1 MCETIRALMSTRYIY
16 DFDQPSEGGRDLLG
30 GKGLGLAEMTQ
41 LGIPVPTGFT
51 ITTDACRAYMA
62 DGKKLPDG
70 LDEEIDEHLRA
81 LEEKTGKRFGDA
93 SDPLLVSVRS
103 GAAVSMPGMMDT
115 ILNLGLGDEAVEGLA
130 RATGNERFARD
141 SYRRLIQMYGEVV
154 DGVAAHRFEDALA
167 QLKRDRGAA
176 QDVDLT
182 ADDLGEL
189 IETYKQI
196 YREDTGHDFPQDA
209 REQLTRAV
217 RAVFDSWDS
226 PRAQV
231 YRRTYDIPDDL
242 GTAVNVVQ
250 MVFGNKGDES
260 GTGVAFTRDPST
272 GEQGLYGEFL
282 ANAQGEDVV
291 AGSRTP
297 QPLAEMEKRL
307 PNAFEQ
313 LLETMRRLEQHYR
326 DVQDIEFTVEDNE
339 LYLLQTRSA
348 KRTAAAAVKAAVD
361 MADEELISREEAI
374 ARVDPAQLDQ
384 LLHPML
390 DPTAEWEVVAKGL
403 NASPG
408 AASGKI
414 VLEADVAEQRG
425 KGGES
430 VILVRWET
438 TPDDIHG
445 LIQAKGVLTAH
456 GGMTSHAA
464 VVARG
469 MGKPCVAGCEAL
481 AIDLDARTISLAG
494 QTLAE
499 GDTLTIDGGT
509 GAVIV
514 GEVPLVPPRVND
526 DLETIL
532 EWGDEHRRL
541 KVRANADTPEDAA
554 KAREFGAQ
562 GIGLCRTEHMFMA
575 QDRLPVVQQMIMA
588 EDEKGRRAALDKLL
602 PMQQG
607 DFEGIFEAM
616 AGLPV
621 TIRLL
626 DPPLHEFLPDEEHAA
641 DERMRRRI
649 RALREANPMLG
660 TRGCRLGLQ
669 YPEVY
674 EMQIRAI
681 VRAAKAVEERTG
693 DAPLVEI
700 MHPLVAFEEEL
711 RRLRDLTVAVAEDER
726 AGEYLCGTMIELPRA
741 CIRAD
746 EIARQAD
753 FFSFGTNDLT
763 QTALGFS
770 RDDAEGKFLTYY
782 LEDGV
787 LEKNPFETLDR
798 SGVGD
803 LMRIAVERG
812 RQTKA
817 DLKLGIC
824 GEHGGEPKSVA
835 FCHELGLDYVSC
847 SPYRVPLARLAAAQA
862 ALAEVGAVQ
871 YAAAGG

>member
-1 MCETIRALMSTRYIY
+1 LPAQRYVY
-16 DFDQPSEGGRDLLG
+16 DFDEPSDGGRALLG
-30 GKGLGLAEMTQ
+30 GKGVGLAEMTQ
-41 LGIPVPTGFT
+41 MGVPVPAGFT
-51 ITTDACRAYMA
+51 ITTDACRAYMSN
-62 DGKKLPDG
+62 GKALPDG
-70 LDEEIDEHLRA
+70 LDAEIQLHLAA
-81 LEEKTGKRFGDA
+81 LEEKTGKRFGDT

-115 ILNLGLGDEAVEGLA
+115 ILNLGLNDEAVQGLA
-130 RATGNERFARD
+130 RATGNERFAND
-141 SYRRLIQMYGEVV
+141 SYRRLIQMYGGVV
-154 DGVAAHRFEDALA
+154 EEIAGHRFEHALTD
-167 QLKRDRGAA
+167 LKKSRGAA
-176 QDVDLT
+176 QDVDLS
-182 ADDLGEL
+182 AGDLAEL
-189 IETYKQI
+189 IKTYAEIYKQETG
-196 YREDTGHDFPQDA
+196 REFPQDP

-217 RAVFDSWDS
+217 RAVFESWES
-226 PRAQV
+226 PRARV
-231 YRRTYDIPDDL
+231 YRRKYEISDDL

-250 MVFGNKGDES
+250 MVFGNKGEES

-272 GEQGLYGEFL
+272 GEPGLYGEFL

-291 AGSRTP
+291 AGIRTP
-297 QPLAEMEKRL
+297 EPLANMESRL
-307 PNAFEQ
+307 PRAFEQ
-313 LLETMRRLEQHYR
+313 LLETMRRLEEHYR
-326 DVQDIEFTVEDNE
+326 DMQDIEFTVEDNV

-348 KRTAAAAVKAAVD
+348 KRTAAASVKAAVD
-361 MADEELISREEAI
+361 MVDEGLISREDAV
-374 ARVDPAQLDQ
+374 ARIDPAQLEQ
-384 LLHPML
+384 LLHPMI
-390 DPTAEWEVVAKGL
+390 DPTANWQVAAKGL

-408 AASGKI
+408 AACGKI
-414 VLEADVAEQRG
+414 VLDADAAEQRG
-425 KGGES
+425 KAGES

-445 LIQAKGVLTAH
+445 LIQAAGILTAH

-481 AIDLDARTISLAG
+481 SIDLKARTMRLG
-494 QTLAE
+494 DQTLSE
-499 GDTLTIDGGT
+499 GDVLTIDGGT

-514 GEVPLVPPRVND
+514 GAVPLVPPQVND
-526 DLETIL
+526 DLETVL
-532 EWGDEHRRL
+532 AWGDEHRRL

-554 KAREFGAQ
+554 KAREFGAE

-575 QDRLPVVQQMIMA
+575 EERLPVVREMIMA
-588 EDEKGRRAALDKLL
+588 DNEEGRRKALDKLL

-607 DFEGIFEAM
+607 DFEAIFEAM

-626 DPPLHEFLPDEEHAA
+626 DPPLHEFLPPPEQATD
-641 DERMRRRI
+641 DRMRQRI
-649 RALREANPMLG
+649 RQLSESNPMLG

-669 YPEVY
+669 WPEIY
-674 EMQIRAI
+674 EMQVRAIIRAA
-681 VRAAKAVEERTG
+681 RAVEERTG
-693 DAPLVEI
+693 EAPLVEI

-711 RRLRDLTVAVAEDER
+711 RRLRELTVSVAEDE
-726 AGEYLCGTMIELPRA
+726 APEVEYLCGTMIELPRA

-746 EIARQAD
+746 EIAGHAD

-770 RDDAEGKFLTYY
+770 RDDAEGKFLTHY

-787 LEKNPFETLDR
+787 LEKNPFETLDLE
-798 SGVGD
+798 GVGD

-812 RQTKA
+812 RSRKPEI
-817 DLKLGIC
+817 KLGIC
-824 GEHGGEPKSVA
+824 GEHGGEPKSVT

-862 ALAEVGAVQ
+862 ALAEAGAAQ

>member
-1 MCETIRALMSTRYIY
+1 LTAHRYVY
-16 DFDQPSEGGRDLLG
+16 DFDEPSEGGRELLG
-30 GKGLGLAEMTQ
+30 GKGVGLAEMTQ
-41 LGIPVPTGFT
+41 LGVPVPAGFT
-51 ITTDACRAYMA
+51 ITTDACRAYRSNA
-62 DGKKLPDG
+62 KALPDG
-70 LDEEIDEHLRA
+70 LADEIDRHLEA
-81 LEEKTGKRFGDA
+81 LERKSGKRFGDT

-115 ILNLGLGDEAVEGLA
+115 ILNLGINDEAVQGLA
-130 RATGNERFARD
+130 GATANERFAND

-154 DGVAAHRFEDALA
+154 DGIAGHRFEQALTD
-167 QLKRDRGAA
+167 LKKSRGVS
-176 QDVDLT
+176 QDVDL
-182 ADDLGEL
+182 AAEDLGEL
-189 IETYKQI
+189 IATYKKI
-196 YREDTGHDFPQDA
+196 YEEETGAGFPQDP
-209 REQLTRAV
+209 RDQLTRAV
-217 RAVFDSWDS
+217 EAVFDSWDA
-226 PRAQV
+226 PRAIV
-231 YRRTYDIPDDL
+231 YRRRYDISDEL

-250 MVFGNKGDES
+250 MVFGNKGEES

-272 GEQGLYGEFL
+272 GEPGLYGEFL

-291 AGSRTP
+291 AGIRTP
-297 QPLAEMEKRL
+297 EPLARMEQQL
-307 PNAFEQ
+307 PAAFQQ
-313 LLETMRRLEQHYR
+313 LLETMRRLEEHYR
-326 DVQDIEFTVEDNE
+326 DMQDIEFTVEDNA

-348 KRTAAAAVKAAVD
+348 KRTAAAAVKSAVD
-361 MADEELISREEAI
+361 MVDEGLISREQAVTRI
-374 ARVDPAQLDQ
+374 DPAQLDQ
-384 LLHPML
+384 LLHPMI
-390 DPTAEWEVVAKGL
+390 DPTADWEVAAKGL

-408 AASGKI
+408 AACGKI
-414 VLEADVAEQRG
+414 VLDADTAEERG
-425 KGGES
+425 AAGES

-445 LIQAKGVLTAH
+445 LIQAAGILTAH

-469 MGKPCVAGCEAL
+469 MGKPCVAGCDAL
-481 AIDLDARTISLAG
+481 SIDLDARTITLG
-494 QTLAE
+494 TQTLSE
-499 GDTLTIDGGT
+499 GDVLTIDGGT
-509 GAVIV
+509 GAVII
-514 GEVPLVPPRVND
+514 GQVPLVAPEVND

-532 EWGDEHRRL
+532 GWGDEYRTL

-575 QDRLPVVQQMIMA
+575 EDRLPVVREMILA
-588 EDEKGRRAALDKLL
+588 EGEDGRRAALDKLL
-602 PMQQG
+602 PFQQG
-607 DFEGIFEAM
+607 DFEAIFEAM

-626 DPPLHEFLPDEEHAA
+626 DPPLHEFLPPIDQAT

-649 RALREANPMLG
+649 KQLQESNPMLG

-669 YPEVY
+669 WPEIY
-674 EMQIRAI
+674 EMQVRAIIRAARS
-681 VRAAKAVEERTG
+681 VQRRTG
-693 DAPLVEI
+693 EAPVVEI
-700 MHPLVAFEEEL
+700 MHPLVGFEEEL
-711 RRLRDLTVAVAEDER
+711 RRLRELTLRVAEEE
-726 AGEYLCGTMIELPRA
+726 APEVEYLCGTMIELPRA
-741 CIRAD
+741 CVRAD
-746 EIARQAD
+746 EIAGHAD

-782 LEDGV
+782 LEDGI
-787 LEKNPFETLDR
+787 LDKNPFETIDIG
-798 SGVGD
+798 GVGD

-812 RQTKA
+812 RGVKP

-862 ALAEVGAVQ
+862 ALASSGTAT